1 MVKNK
6 LKKEK
11 LLLASVATTVI
22 LCLEAVDIDAL
33 FPDTVTIIIN
43 GKVESRI
50 ELGLDSGLENF
61 G

>member
-1 MVKNK
+1 M
-6 LKKEK
+6 KKEK

-22 LCLEAVDIDAL
+22 LCLEALDIDAL

-43 GKVESRI
+43 GIVESRI

>member
-1 MVKNK
+1 MKNK

-22 LCLEAVDIDAL
+22 LSLEAVDIDGL